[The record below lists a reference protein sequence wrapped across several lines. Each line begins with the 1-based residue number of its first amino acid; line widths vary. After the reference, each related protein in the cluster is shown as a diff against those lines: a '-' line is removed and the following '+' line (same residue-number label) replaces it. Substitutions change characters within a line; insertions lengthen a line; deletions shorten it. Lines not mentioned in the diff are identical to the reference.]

1 MFGFIEAPLGELKM
15 QIQRDEDEKN
25 EAEANPKPGR
35 SDSPAGEH
43 TVGAFGGEKDQVV
56 RTRHGKPIPSDT
68 GDQGGGQ
75 N

>member
-1 MFGFIEAPLGELKM
+1 M
-15 QIQRDEDEKN
+15 QKERDEDEKTPAEPN
-25 EAEANPKPGR
+25 QEPGKTESQAEA
-35 SDSPAGEH
+35 H

-56 RTRHGKPIPSDT
+56 RTRKGKPIASDT

>member
-1 MFGFIEAPLGELKM
+1 M
-15 QIQRDEDEKN
+15 QNERDEDEKTA
-25 EAEANPKPGR
+25 AEPNQEPGKT
-35 SDSPAGEH
+35 DSPAGEH
-43 TVGAFGGEKDQVV
+43 IVGAFGGEKDHVV